1 MDVAAG
7 ANEAAWSD
15 ALAVGLEGAEREVR
29 MNGCRRPPTMSK
41 HSRPSHRSASDWI
54 PRSLAIPF
62 YAWPR
67 AKRLEH
73 EGIGQVLHYRD
84 DSGKQGVLVL
94 ILPDGY
100 SDWVRLEKLE
110 RKRCKPYAIAL
121 IVLMRVQPP
130 LTAGVKTQGRE
141 ATSRSSSNP
150 KGSPPA
156 RLQRNSYFD
165 FTGRDNA
172 KFTGLVDQRE

>member
-130 LTAGVKTQGRE
+130 LTAGVKSGFG
-141 ATSRSSSNP
+141 SKP
-150 KGSPPA
+150 KPSEKH
-156 RLQRNSYFD
+156 L
-165 FTGRDNA
+165 
-172 KFTGLVDQRE
+172 KL

>member
-100 SDWVRLEKLE
+100 SDWVRLENLE
-110 RKRCKPYAIAL
+110 RKRCKPYDIIL
-121 IVLMRVQPP
+121 IVLVRAESP
-130 LTAGVKTQGRE
+130 LTAEVKMT
-141 ATSRSSSNP
+141 APRSGFSSNP
-150 KGSPPA
+150 KGLRKTLETVACKITLPN
-156 RLQRNSYFD
+156 RQMRQICLQES
-165 FTGRDNA
+165 
-172 KFTGLVDQRE
+172 